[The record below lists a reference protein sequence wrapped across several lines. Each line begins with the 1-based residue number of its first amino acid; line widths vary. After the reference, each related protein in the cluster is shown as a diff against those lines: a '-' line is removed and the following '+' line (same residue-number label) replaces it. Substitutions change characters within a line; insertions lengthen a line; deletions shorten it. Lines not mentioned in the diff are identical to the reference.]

1 MKWNKDFW
9 YLKLK
14 NHDSTDTDPD
24 VKFPDNG
31 CRNSTIICAVIIKNL
46 DFTHGPV
53 PMGYISEASDKDT
66 DLAATKNGE
75 ICFPKSWYETLGKN
89 QDYVGLPRRLSGK
102 ESSGNAGG
110 TGDVGS
116 IPGSGRFS
124 RRRKWQPTPVF
135 LPGYLIDRGA
145 WQSIVYGVAKE
156 LDTTSWLNNGNKI
169 VMVHLNRIQYQKCWE
184 ILCPNIPS
192 LVMI

>member
-75 ICFPKSWYETLGKN
+75 ICFPKSWYETLGRN

-116 IPGSGRFS
+116 IPGSGRS
-124 RRRKWQPTPVF
+124 PGGGNGNPLQCSCLEMPT
-135 LPGYLIDRGA
+135 DKGA
-145 WQSIVYGVAKE
+145 WWATVHGVTKSRTWLSIHPCMQTGPE
-156 LDTTSWLNNGNKI
+156 IGTNG
-169 VMVHLNRIQYQKCWE
+169 LLGWR
-184 ILCPNIPS
+184 
-192 LVMI
+192 